1 MNKFIVKFEEIKQEW
16 IAILLLFS
24 MFFLSVGLSAQNL
37 TIKGKVVDSDGNT
50 LSGVAVMV
58 KASTV
63 GVVTNDDGD
72 YTLSNVPVGSVLEFR
87 LQGYVTQEQKV
98 AAEKTTIVVIMVEEA
113 QSLDDVTIVAFGTQ
127 KKSSVLASVES
138 VKMSTLRVP
147 ASNLTTAFAGKIPGI
162 ISYQT
167 SGEPGADNANYFVRG
182 ITTFTKEGK
191 RDPLILIDGFEASSD
206 DLARIQPDDVE
217 SFSVL
222 KDASATSVYGA
233 RGANGIILVN
243 TKSGIEGSVKINARI
258 DTHVATPSRNIDYV
272 DAITYMRM
280 YNEAREGRNP
290 LLGPYYDEQ
299 KIQSTIRGENPM
311 IYPNVNWYNTLFN
324 TATVNT
330 KANLNVSGGGKVATY
345 YVAGGY
351 DKETGLLK
359 VDKRNNFNNNI
370 DINRFHLRNNVI
382 FKLSSSTTLDTR
394 LQARYEKYTGP
405 AIAAGDIF
413 ASVMNS
419 NPVDFPAVYEPD
431 EANLLTTHTLF
442 GNTFVSG
449 GLKGNPYAD
458 MVKGYKSKD
467 DATVTVMATLMQDF
481 DMLVKGLK
489 AQMKVSVNTSSS
501 YEQTRGYEPYFYDVE
516 SYDQVTK
523 KYKLLCLNENAGNPY
538 LGDVAQS
545 SISTSHYYYEGRLNW
560 DRTFGVHT
568 IGGMLVGRAEEILLT
583 SGGSSIYEALP
594 ERNVGLSGRF
604 TYDYDNRYFTEFS
617 FGYNGSEKFTGNKRF
632 GLFPSIG
639 VGWLISNEAF
649 MEATKDVISNLKL
662 RFTYGKVGN
671 DAISNRAG
679 RFWFLSDVVWG
690 EFGNEFYDLGYR
702 WGETFTTAYR
712 GYKVNRYA
720 NPDITWEISDI
731 YNYAIE
737 LGFFK
742 AINLQLEYFKN
753 IRSNIYMERQNFAS
767 TSGMTAKISGNV
779 GKAESHGI
787 DASVDIQHVFNKDF
801 WVTGRLN
808 FTYAV
813 NKYLKLD
820 EPRYSDKYL
829 SQVGRNIN
837 LQKGLIAERLFVD
850 DKEIANAAPQQ
861 FGDYGAGDIKYTD
874 VNNDGMVNEN
884 DMVYMG
890 YPTVP
895 EIQYGFGL
903 STGYMN
909 WDFSFFFQGNSR
921 VSFYIAPEKIA
932 PFINRRNALLIVG
945 NNYWTE
951 TNPDVHSF
959 WPRLSAETL
968 DNNTRQSSWWMRD
981 GSFMRLK
988 NIELGYN
995 FGALSKL
1002 KVQNLRGYFSAEN
1015 VFIISPFKLWD
1026 PEMGDNGLGYPIQRR
1041 FNVGLQ
1047 VSF

>member
-1 MNKFIVKFEEIKQEW
+1 MSKFIEKIKAKW
-16 IAILLLFS
+16 VTIYLLFPLI
-24 MFFLSVGLSAQNL
+24 FLSVGLNAQNL
-37 TIKGKVVDSDGNT
+37 TIKGKVIDSDGNT
-50 LSGVAVMV
+50 LPGVAIII
-58 KASTV
+58 KGTTIGA
-63 GVVTNDDGD
+63 VTNDDGD
-72 YTLSNVPVGSVLEFR
+72 YTLPNVPVESILEYK

-98 AAEKTTIVVIMVEEA
+98 VAGKTTIVVILLEEA
-113 QSLDDVTIVAFGTQ
+113 QTLEDVTIVAFGTQ
-127 KKSSVLASVES
+127 KKTSVLASVES
-138 VKMSTLRVP
+138 VKMSSLKVP
-147 ASNLTTAFAGKIPGI
+147 ASNLTSAFAGRIPGI

-167 SGEPGADNANYFVRG
+167 TGEPGADNANYFVRG
-182 ITTFTKEGK
+182 ITTFSKEGK
-191 RDPLILIDGFEASSD
+191 RDPLILIDGFEATSD

-222 KDASATSVYGA
+222 KDASATAVYGA
-233 RGANGIILVN
+233 RGANGIIMVN
-243 TKSGIEGSVKINARI
+243 TKSGVEGTVKINARV

-299 KIQSTIRGENPM
+299 KIQSTIRNENPM
-311 IYPNVNWYNTLFN
+311 IYPNVDWYNALFN
-324 TATVNT
+324 KSTINT
-330 KANLNVSGGGKVATY
+330 KANLNVSGGGRVATY

-359 VDKRNNFNNNI
+359 VDDRNNFSNNI
-370 DINRFHLRNNVI
+370 DINRFHLRNNVV

-405 AIAAGDIF
+405 ATDADKIF
-413 ASVMNS
+413 GSVMNS
-419 NPVDFPAVYEPD
+419 NPVDFPVIYEPD

-442 GNTFVSG
+442 GNTFISG

-458 MVKGYKSKD
+458 MVNGYKSKD
-467 DATVTVMATLMQDF
+467 EATVTVMATLMQDL

-489 AQMKVSVNTSSS
+489 AQAKFSVNTYSY
-501 YEQTRGYEPYFYDVE
+501 YEQARSYSPYYYDVE
-516 SYDQVTK
+516 LYDQVTQ
-523 KYKLLCLNENAGNPY
+523 KYKLFCLNESGGNPY
-538 LGDVAQS
+538 LSGVGQTNT
-545 SISTSHYYYEGRLNW
+545 STSHYYYEGRLNW

-568 IGGMLVGRAEEILLT
+568 VGGMLVGRAEEILLT
-583 SGGSSIYEALP
+583 SESSTIYEALP

-604 TYDYDNRYFTEFS
+604 TYNYDERYYTEMS
-617 FGYNGSEKFTGNKRF
+617 FGYNGSEKFAGSKRF
-632 GLFPSIG
+632 GFFPSFG
-639 VGWLISNEAF
+639 VGWLISNESF
-649 MEATKDVISNLKL
+649 MESTKDIISNLKL
-662 RFTYGKVGN
+662 RFTYGIVGN
-671 DAISNRAG
+671 DAISGRAG
-679 RFWFLSDVVWG
+679 RFWFLSDVSWG
-690 EFGNEFYDLGYR
+690 TMNDFEFIPAGYR
-702 WGETFTTAYR
+702 WGETFTTSYL
-712 GYKVNRYA
+712 GYQVNRYA
-720 NPDITWEISDI
+720 NPNITWEISNI

-737 LGFFK
+737 LGLFK
-742 AINLQLEYFKN
+742 DINIQVEYFKN
-753 IRSNIYMERQNFAS
+753 IRDKIYMERQNYAA

-787 DASVDIQHVFNKDF
+787 DASVDIQHSFNKDF

-820 EPRYSDKYL
+820 EPRYPDTYL
-829 SQVGRNIN
+829 SQVGRNFN
-837 LQKGLIAERLFVD
+837 LEKGLIAERLFVD
-850 DKEIANAAPQQ
+850 DVEIANSPAQQ
-861 FGDYGAGDIKYTD
+861 FGDYKAGDIKYTD
-874 VNNDGMVNEN
+874 VNGDGMVNEN

-903 STGYMN
+903 SSGYKN

-921 VSFYIAPEKIA
+921 VSFYIAPDKIA
-932 PFINRRNALLIVG
+932 PFINRRNALAIVG
-945 NNYWTE
+945 NDYWTE
-951 TNPDVHSF
+951 TDPDVHSF
-959 WPRLSAETL
+959 WPRLSTETL
-968 DNNTRQSSWWMRD
+968 SNNTQKSSWWMRD

-1015 VFIISPFKLWD
+1015 VFIFTPFKLWD